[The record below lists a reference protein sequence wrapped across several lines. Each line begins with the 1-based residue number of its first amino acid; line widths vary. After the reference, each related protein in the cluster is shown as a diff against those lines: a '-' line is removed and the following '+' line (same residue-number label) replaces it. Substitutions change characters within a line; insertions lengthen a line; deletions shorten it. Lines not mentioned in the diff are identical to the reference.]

1 MTRPG
6 HDTADTDTYG
16 GHMGCGPTHDVLAT
30 MFFGGRRRRVYTE
43 LATRSGARR
52 GERSKPKRGDRRRPP
67 HPARAAKSSIL
78 TAQPRITADFPNAF
92 DAP

>member
-30 MFFGGRRRRVYTE
+30 MFFGGRRPRVH
-43 LATRSGARR
+43 RARN
-52 GERSKPKRGDRRRPP
+52 PQRRPP
-67 HPARAAKSSIL
+67 RRAKQAEARRSTPPATPSQS
-78 TAQPRITADFPNAF
+78 D
-92 DAP
+92 